1 MQNPPTVRV
10 RWAYRRLVP
19 LPYPVD
25 VERDG
30 TGAPDD
36 PWDGNAWQARL
47 HSGVIDPQR
56 VAAVEAT
63 RLLDSQPE
71 ESFDQ
76 LARLAAAVLGV
87 SWVFLTLVDEHRSFW
102 VGAAGVDPDPDTGLY
117 GENRVGDSFCQY
129 VIASD
134 GAVVID
140 DARLDP
146 RSDANPSTESM
157 GVVAWAGFPLRSTD
171 GDVVGTFCAVDRVVR
186 KWSGEDITLLQ
197 ALAAAATSHL
207 QLRAALAAAHESAH
221 ELRAEMERRELLVG
235 RATML
240 AQLAQELSA
249 VSTVEQVARV
259 VTTTGRN
266 VLGAVFANI
275 AVVDADHRDLRIVH
289 SPSLPP
295 EMEERYSRIE
305 LSDDVPLAHA
315 VTRGESILLADFDTI
330 SQRYPHLLDDT
341 IAAGLEA
348 TASIPLFRADRSVA
362 GALGVGWSGPVVFT
376 PILRSALTTVSEMSA
391 QALDRSQV
399 GDART
404 QFVRSLQYALLSSTP
419 LRQGLDIAA
428 EYIAANDALG
438 FGGDWYDFIHI
449 SPTRTALVVGDVCG
463 HGIEAAAL
471 MTQIRGAINALV
483 TLYSNQLDVVFDR
496 AEQQLNLTAREFV
509 ATLSVHVID
518 TETDT
523 ISYVSAGHP
532 PALLVDESGHTALLE
547 KGRRPVLG
555 VGGAVPTTARTS
567 FRPGSVL
574 VAYTDGLVEHN
585 RNFDHGLRL
594 LSEHVL
600 AAHGGTAREISNAL
614 ASAIPSYAPDD
625 IAYTVI
631 CRDPAQGRPSDDR

>member
-1 MQNPPTVRV
+1 MHH
-10 RWAYRRLVP
+10 
-19 LPYPVD
+19 
-25 VERDG
+25 G
-30 TGAPDD
+30 TDAPDD
-36 PWDGNAWQARL
+36 RWDAIAWQARL
-47 HSGVIDPQR
+47 QSGVIDPQR

-63 RLLDSQPE
+63 RLLDSQPD

-87 SWVFLTLVDEHRSFW
+87 PWVFLTLVDEHRSFR
-102 VGAAGVDPDPDTGLY
+102 VGAAGVDADPDTGLY

-134 GAVVID
+134 GVVAID

-146 RSDANPSTESM
+146 RSDANPSIESM

-186 KWSGEDITLLQ
+186 KWSGEDIALLQ
-197 ALAAAATSHL
+197 ALAIAATSHL
-207 QLRAALAAAHESAH
+207 QLRGALAAAHELAH
-221 ELRAEMERRELLVG
+221 ELRAEIEQREVLVT

-249 VSTVEQVARV
+249 VSTVEQVGRV
-259 VTTTGRN
+259 VTTTGRD
-266 VLGAVFANI
+266 VLGAVFAII
-275 AVVDADHRDLRIVH
+275 AVVDADHGDLGVVH
-289 SPSLPP
+289 SPPLLP
-295 EMEERYSRIE
+295 EMAERYSRIK

-315 VTRGESILLADFDTI
+315 VIRGESILLADLDMVKNL
-330 SQRYPHLLDDT
+330 YPHAVDDT

-362 GALGVGWSGPVVFT
+362 GAVGVGWSGPMVFT
-376 PILRSALTTVSEMSA
+376 PMLRSALTTVSEMCA

-419 LRQGLDIAA
+419 LRPGLDIAA

-463 HGIEAAAL
+463 HGIEAAAR

-483 TLYSNQLDVVFDR
+483 SIYSNRLDRVFDR
-496 AEQQLNLTAREFV
+496 AEQQLDLTTGEFV

-518 TETDT
+518 IETDT
-523 ISYVSAGHP
+523 IDYVSAGHP
-532 PALLVDESGHTALLE
+532 PALLVDGFGQATLLESG
-547 KGRRPVLG
+547 RRTVLG
-555 VGGAVPTTARTS
+555 LGGPAPETARVDFT
-567 FRPGSVL
+567 PGSIL
-574 VAYTDGLVEHN
+574 VAYTDGLVEQDGDLD
-585 RNFDHGLRL
+585 RGMQL
-594 LSEHVL
+594 LSDRVS
-600 AAHGGTAREISNAL
+600 AAQGGTAREISNSL
-614 ASAIPSYAPDD
+614 AGAIRVDAADD

-631 CRDPAQGRPSDDR
+631 CRPAT

>member
-1 MQNPPTVRV
+1 
-10 RWAYRRLVP
+10 
-19 LPYPVD
+19 
-25 VERDG
+25 
-30 TGAPDD
+30 
-36 PWDGNAWQARL
+36 
-47 HSGVIDPQR
+47 
-56 VAAVEAT
+56 
-63 RLLDSQPE
+63 LLDSKPD
-71 ESFDQ
+71 ESFEQ

-87 SWVFLTLVDEHRSFW
+87 PWVFLTLVDAHRSFW
-102 VGAAGVDPDPDTGLY
+102 VSAVGVDPDPDTGMY

-146 RSDANPSTESM
+146 RSDANPSIDSM

-171 GDVVGTFCAVDRVVR
+171 GEVVGTFCAVDRVAR
-186 KWSGEDITLLQ
+186 EWSGEDITLLR
-197 ALAAAATSHL
+197 ALASAATSHL
-207 QLRAALAAAHESAH
+207 QLRAALTAAHESAH
-221 ELRAEMERRELLVG
+221 ELRAEMERREVLVT

-249 VSTVEQVARV
+249 VSTVEQVSRV
-259 VTTTGRN
+259 VTTTGRD

-275 AVVDADHRDLRIVH
+275 AVIDADHRQLRIVH
-289 SPSLPP
+289 SPPLPP
-295 EMEERYSRIE
+295 EMAERYSQIG
-305 LSDDVPLAHA
+305 LADDVPLAHA
-315 VTRGESILLADFDTI
+315 VTRGETILLADFGMVTD
-330 SQRYPHLLDDT
+330 RYPHLVDDT
-341 IAAGLEA
+341 IDAGLES

-362 GALGVGWSGPVVFT
+362 GAVGVGWSGPMVFT
-376 PILRSALTTVSEMSA
+376 PILRSALTTVSEMCA

-419 LRQGLDIAA
+419 VRIGLDIAA

-463 HGIEAAAL
+463 HGIEAAAR

-483 TLYSNQLDVVFDR
+483 SLHSNQLARVFDR
-496 AEQQLNLTAREFV
+496 AEQQLHLTCGDFV

-518 TETDT
+518 TDTNT

-532 PALLVDESGHTALLE
+532 PALLINESGHATLLE
-547 KGRRPVLG
+547 DGRRPVLG
-555 VGGAVPTTARTS
+555 LGGPVPKTAWADFT
-567 FRPGSVL
+567 PGSIL
-574 VAYTDGLVEHN
+574 VAYTDGLVEHD
-585 RNFDHGLRL
+585 RDFDRGVQVLTDG
-594 LSEHVL
+594 VL
-600 AAHGGTAREISNAL
+600 AARGGTAREISNAL
-614 ASAIPSYAPDD
+614 ASAIPTDARDD

-631 CRDPAQGRPSDDR
+631 CRHGTQGGAATLS